1 MAFFRHRHVTG
12 FPGFPD
18 RRKERDV
25 IVTSL
30 SLPGHGPARVFAE
43 RLPMCKAMAH
53 HWGAHKARPAQL
65 LRTWPRAKQWIFQW
79 LEGRERD
86 VAITSLS
93 QVIGKANGMVRTPQA
108 SRQRQSHCRA
118 KALCE
123 AVQPCAL
130 HARTKG
136 VQLSSNS
143 PSALQKRARSQN
155 RAVKGLR

>member
-1 MAFFRHRHVTG
+1 MGKT
-12 FPGFPD
+12 
-18 RRKERDV
+18 
-25 IVTSL
+25 
-30 SLPGHGPARVFAE
+30 
-43 RLPMCKAMAH
+43 MAH

-93 QVIGKANGMVRTPQA
+93 QIIGKANGMVRTPQA
-108 SRQRQSHCRA
+108 SRQKQSHCWA

-136 VQLSSNS
+136 EQLPSNS
-143 PSALQKRARSQN
+143 PNALQKRARSQN
-155 RAVKGLR
+155 RIVKGLR